1 MKLNRKKYLDKVY
14 ACWTGKNIGGTMG
27 TPFEGKTEM
36 QNITG
41 YNSPK
46 GEPLP
51 NDDLDLQLIWL
62 CCVEENGIR
71 NTTSEVL
78 GEYWLN
84 FVPAPWNEYGVA
96 KANMQMGIKPPFSGE
111 YNNWRWKNSNGA
123 WIRTEVW
130 ACLFPGFPE
139 LAVKYAYNDAC
150 VDHGLAEGT
159 YAAMF
164 VAALESE
171 AFREKDIRKLI
182 EKGLSFIPGTSRIAK
197 SVELAQK
204 LYDNK
209 VDFTAA
215 REAIVKENEDLG
227 WFQAP
232 SNIGFVIL
240 GLLYGE
246 GDFRKTMIHTI
257 NCGDDTDCTG
267 ATVGSIMGIINGSE
281 CIPGEWAE
289 YIGDKIVNIAIDSTY
304 LDRPRTCTE
313 LTQRIYELVP
323 SCIKAYELFLE
334 YTDDGDDEYE
344 ELPEVNRGWKRVKDF
359 PIPETAYTYNAAD
372 LVFAKVQVEFDKPCI
387 KAGESVTLK
396 FKGMNVLS
404 GPREVHIDLML
415 PEGWSAD
422 TTSASI
428 YIPYNSEAE
437 VTITANENVRQINKV
452 YAEFTVSG
460 RMTDV
465 VTPIVIHG

>member
-71 NTTSEVL
+71 NTTPEVL

-84 FVPAPWNEYGVA
+84 FIPAPWNEYGVA

-111 YNNWRWKNSNGA
+111 FNNERWKNSNGA

-139 LAVKYAYNDAC
+139 LAVKYAYNDSC
-150 VDHGLAEGT
+150 VDHGMAEGT

-164 VAALESE
+164 IAALESA
-171 AFREKDIRKLI
+171 AFKEKDIRKLI
-182 EKGLSFIPGTSRIAK
+182 EKGLSFIPETSRTAK
-197 SVELAQK
+197 SVKLAEK
-204 LYDNK
+204 LYDSKTNF
-209 VDFTAA
+209 VEA

-246 GDFRKTMIHTI
+246 GDFKKTMI
-257 NCGDDTDCTG
+257 
-267 ATVGSIMGIINGSE
+267 V
-281 CIPGEWAE
+281 
-289 YIGDKIVNIAIDSTY
+289 
-304 LDRPRTCTE
+304 
-313 LTQRIYELVP
+313 
-323 SCIKAYELFLE
+323 
-334 YTDDGDDEYE
+334 
-344 ELPEVNRGWKRVKDF
+344 
-359 PIPETAYTYNAAD
+359 
-372 LVFAKVQVEFDKPCI
+372 
-387 KAGESVTLK
+387 
-396 FKGMNVLS
+396 
-404 GPREVHIDLML
+404 
-415 PEGWSAD
+415 
-422 TTSASI
+422 
-428 YIPYNSEAE
+428 
-437 VTITANENVRQINKV
+437 
-452 YAEFTVSG
+452 
-460 RMTDV
+460 
-465 VTPIVIHG
+465 